1 MYVVHFFADKN
12 LLLTQY
18 RSALP
23 AVDEELKIKGR
34 KGKVTNVKS
43 VDERTFHVLL
53 ELEVIKPKSKFVVD
67 NKKSR
72 RR

>member
-1 MYVVHFFADKN
+1 MYVVHFFANKN

-18 RSALP
+18 RSGIP
-23 AVDEELKIKGR
+23 AVNEELKIKGR
-34 KGKVTNVKS
+34 KGKVTNVTAI
-43 VDERTFHVLL
+43 DEKNVHVLL
-53 ELEVIKPKSKFVVD
+53 ELEVIKAKSKFVVD